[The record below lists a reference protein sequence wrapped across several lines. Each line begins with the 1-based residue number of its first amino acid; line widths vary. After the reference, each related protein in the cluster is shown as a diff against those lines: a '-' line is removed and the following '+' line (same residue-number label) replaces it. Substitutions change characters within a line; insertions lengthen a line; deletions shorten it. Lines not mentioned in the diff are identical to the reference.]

1 MDATEE
7 TKRLGRLLNHSRKHS
22 NIIAKTIVLNG
33 VPRICLFAK
42 KKIDPNVELMF
53 DYGDRRQAVLK
64 ANPFLK
70 K

>member
-1 MDATEE
+1 MVSQESA
-7 TKRLGRLLNHSRKHS
+7 
-22 NIIAKTIVLNG
+22 
-33 VPRICLFAK
+33 CLRE